1 MENKQKNEDIN
12 FFKDINLT
20 GYYLNYSRKL
30 LQRSSWRRR

>member
-20 GYYLNYSRKL
+20 GYYLNYTRNF
-30 LQRSSWRRR
+30 Q